1 MATPIN
7 TSTYDQ
13 LNTDIQNILKTGV
26 LPAIS
31 IYTNAEGTNL
41 VVDSHG
47 EIKDRQVM
55 SVSHTESYIGP
66 DGNPTQPYVTIA
78 FSDGSIFTDILTVV
92 DKVDERWFV
101 LSSVQVPYTRFGSN

>member
-13 LNTDIQNILKTGV
+13 LNTDVQNILKTGV

-31 IYTNAEGTNL
+31 IYTNAEATNL
-41 VVDSHG
+41 ATDSHG
-47 EIKDRQVM
+47 AIEARQVM
-55 SVSHTESYIGP
+55 SISHTDSYIGA
-66 DGNPTQPYVTIA
+66 DGNPTEPYVTITFA
-78 FSDGSIFTDILTVV
+78 DGTIFKDILTVV

-101 LSSVQVPYTRFGSN
+101 LSTVQVPYTKFASN